1 MQLKHD
7 NETAGKTSARAS
19 RRQTMRFFTHFYLD
33 NHMHFQDY
41 YKFTAIFAALVA
53 LLLATSRYLH
63 HRLETKYR
71 DLSIIFLLLIV
82 FLLGVQYT
90 YYTQSQS
97 YANDTSRMVVFLDS
111 VTGAQN
117 VPPESVRVNSVKR
130 AVLKQNGQLSAIQ
143 YSEQGLRYPLII
155 EGQLDTD
162 ILELVGKDSD
172 WVAGAL
178 DASNIKQQDVYVGE
192 YQDGQLVLHVYEK

>member
-1 MQLKHD
+1 
-7 NETAGKTSARAS
+7 
-19 RRQTMRFFTHFYLD
+19 MRFFTHFYLE

-97 YANDTSRMVVFLDS
+97 YANDTSRMVVS
-111 VTGAQN
+111 SIPSPGPKTCRPKAC
-117 VPPESVRVNSVKR
+117 
-130 AVLKQNGQLSAIQ
+130 
-143 YSEQGLRYPLII
+143 
-155 EGQLDTD
+155 
-162 ILELVGKDSD
+162 
-172 WVAGAL
+172 
-178 DASNIKQQDVYVGE
+178 ASTAAPWPTA
-192 YQDGQLVLHVYEK
+192 

>member
-19 RRQTMRFFTHFYLD
+19 RRQTMRFFTHFYLE

-117 VPPESVRVNSVKR
+117 VPPESVRVNSR
-130 AVLKQNGQLSAIQ
+130 TLANGMIVNITDKYYEVHFNSDFSAYTLTEIN
-143 YSEQGLRYPLII
+143 LVNPDI
-155 EGQLDTD
+155 EIVDRD
-162 ILELVGKDSD
+162 K
-172 WVAGAL
+172 
-178 DASNIKQQDVYVGE
+178 
-192 YQDGQLVLHVYEK
+192 

>member
-1 MQLKHD
+1 MLK
-7 NETAGKTSARAS
+7 A
-19 RRQTMRFFTHFYLD
+19 M
-33 NHMHFQDY
+33 
-41 YKFTAIFAALVA
+41 
-53 LLLATSRYLH
+53 
-63 HRLETKYR
+63 
-71 DLSIIFLLLIV
+71 
-82 FLLGVQYT
+82 QYT

-97 YANDTSRMVVFLDS
+97 YANTPSRMVVFLDF
-111 VTGAQN
+111 VTAAPN